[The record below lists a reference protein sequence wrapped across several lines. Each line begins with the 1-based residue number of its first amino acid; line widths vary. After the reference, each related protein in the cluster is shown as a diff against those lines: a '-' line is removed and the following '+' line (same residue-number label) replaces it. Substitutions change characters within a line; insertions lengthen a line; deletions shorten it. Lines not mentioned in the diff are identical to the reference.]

1 MNRSVSYTILILRTQ
16 QGYLAYAPAFPELT
30 ARASSGR
37 VAYARLKVV
46 LKDHLA
52 KLLASSKPLVPRDPV
67 FQTKTLRLDLL
78 YLSQRE
84 DLA

>member
-1 MNRSVSYTILILRTQ
+1 MNRSVSYTILILRTEL
-16 QGYLAYAPAFPELT
+16 GYQAYAPAFPELT

-37 VAYARLKVV
+37 VAYARLKVL

-52 KLLASSKPLVPRDPV
+52 RLLADTKPISRDPV

>member
-1 MNRSVSYTILILRTQ
+1 MNRSVSYTILILRTP
-16 QGYLAYAPAFPELT
+16 QGYLAYAPAFPELSG
-30 ARASSGR
+30 RASSGR
-37 VAYARLKVV
+37 VAYARLKVAV
-46 LKDHLA
+46 KDHLA
-52 KLLASSKPLVPRDPV
+52 KLMAATRPVYPRDPV